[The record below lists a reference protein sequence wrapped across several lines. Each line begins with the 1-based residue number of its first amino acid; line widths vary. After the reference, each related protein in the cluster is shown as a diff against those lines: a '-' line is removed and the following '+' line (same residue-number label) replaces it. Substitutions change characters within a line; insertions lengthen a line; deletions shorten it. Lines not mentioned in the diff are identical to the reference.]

1 MEQTVRKAFD
11 VLEALAKSGGP
22 RRLTD
27 LSRELSLTKPNVYR
41 LLSTL
46 SELGYVSKEEAT
58 SRYSATLKLWEM
70 GSVLVHDA
78 NLVSVTAPKLRELCD
93 RAGES
98 VQLAVY
104 DAGYAVYVNK
114 VDSAHPIKAMTTI
127 GSRVPAAV
135 SSTGKAILAWR
146 DDADVKQ
153 AMTLVRRF
161 TPITRTQKADLDRD
175 LDEARTRGYATNY
188 GEWRA
193 GICGIAAPL
202 RDHNGDVVAA
212 MGIWGAEDTI
222 LGARREEFGRMVI
235 AVAEEASRDLGYL
248 KKPS

>member
-11 VLEALAKSGGP
+11 VLEALAHSGEP

-27 LSRELSLTKPNVYR
+27 LARELSLTKPNVYR

-78 NLVSVTAPKLRELCD
+78 NLVSTTAASLRSLCE
-93 RAGES
+93 RSRES

-104 DAGYAVYVNK
+104 DSGYAVYVNK
-114 VDSAHPIKAMTTI
+114 MDSPQPIKAMTTI
-127 GSRVPAAV
+127 GSRIPAACA
-135 SSTGKAILAWR
+135 STGKAILAWL
-146 DDADVKQ
+146 DEAEVKH
-153 AMTLVRRF
+153 AMTLVKRF
-161 TPITRTQKADLDRD
+161 TPNTRTLRADLDRD
-175 LDEARTRGYATNY
+175 LAEARNSGFAVNY
-188 GEWRA
+188 GEWRP

-202 RDHNGDVVAA
+202 RDHRGQVVASI
-212 MGIWGAEDTI
+212 GVWGSEEAI
-222 LGARREEFGRMVI
+222 LGERKDELGRLVVE
-235 AVAEEASRDLGYL
+235 VAADASKELGFVGR
-248 KKPS
+248 

>member
-11 VLEALAKSGGP
+11 LLEALARSGEP

-46 SELGYVSKEEAT
+46 SELGYVAKEEAT

-78 NLVSVTAPKLRELCD
+78 NLVGKTLPRLRALCE
-93 RAGES
+93 ASHES

-104 DAGYAVYVNK
+104 DAGYTVYVNK
-114 VDSAHPIKAMTTI
+114 VDSPQPIKAMTTI
-127 GSRVPAAV
+127 GSRLPAAV
-135 SSTGKAILAWR
+135 TSTGKAILAWLGES
-146 DDADVKQ
+146 DVRQ
-153 AMTLVRRF
+153 SMSLVKRF
-161 TPITRTQKADLDRD
+161 TPLTRMHRADLERD
-175 LDEARTRGYATNY
+175 LAEARELGFAINH

-193 GICGIAAPL
+193 GICGIASPV
-202 RDHNGDVVAA
+202 RDQHGEVVAA
-212 MGIWGAEDTI
+212 LGVWGAEGNI
-222 LGARREEFGRMVI
+222 LGDRKEDLGRMVVE
-235 AVAEEASRDLGYL
+235 AARESSRELGFVAR
-248 KKPS
+248 

>member
-11 VLEALAKSGGP
+11 VLEALVKSGEP

-46 SELGYVSKEEAT
+46 SKLGYVSKEEAT

-78 NLVSVTAPKLRELCD
+78 NLVSTTAPRLRDLCD
-93 RAGES
+93 RSRES

-114 VDSAHPIKAMTTI
+114 VDCAQPIKAMTTI
-127 GSRVPAAV
+127 GSRVPAACA
-135 SSTGKAILAWR
+135 STGKAILAWL
-146 DDADVKQ
+146 DEAEVKYS
-153 AMTLVRRF
+153 MTLLRRF
-161 TPITRTQKADLDRD
+161 TANTRTQRADLDRD
-175 LDEARTRGYATNY
+175 LADARARGYAVNC
-188 GEWRA
+188 GEWRP
-193 GICGIAAPL
+193 GICGIAAAL
-202 RDHNGDVVAA
+202 RDHRGQVVAA
-212 MGIWGAEDTI
+212 MGVWGAEDAI
-222 LGARREEFGRMVI
+222 LGPRRDELCKLVLEI
-235 AVAEEASRDLGYL
+235 AAEASRELGYL
-248 KKPS
+248 GR

>member
-11 VLEALAKSGGP
+11 VLEALAKSGEP

-27 LSRELSLTKPNVYR
+27 LARELSLTKPNVYR

-46 SELGYVSKEEAT
+46 SELGYVAKEEAT

-78 NLVSVTAPKLRELCD
+78 NLITVTAPKLRSLCE
-93 RAGES
+93 RTRES

-114 VDSAHPIKAMTTI
+114 VDSPQPIKAMATI
-127 GSRVPAAV
+127 GSRIPAACA
-135 SSTGKAILAWR
+135 STGKAILAWL
-146 DDADVKQ
+146 DESEVKH
-153 AMTLVRRF
+153 AMTLVKRF
-161 TPITRTQKADLDRD
+161 TPNTRTRRVDLDRD
-175 LDEARTRGYATNY
+175 LDEARQKGFAVNHA
-188 GEWRA
+188 EWRP

-202 RDHNGDVVAA
+202 RDHRGQVVAA
-212 MGIWGAEDTI
+212 IGVWGAEDKI
-222 LGARREEFGRMVI
+222 LGPRKEELGRLVI
-235 AVAEEASRDLGYL
+235 EAAADASRELGFL
-248 KKPS
+248 TR

>member
-46 SELGYVSKEEAT
+46 TELGYVSKEEAT

-78 NLVSVTAPKLRELCD
+78 NLVSVTAPKLRDLAA
-93 RAGES
+93 RAKES

-104 DAGYAVYVNK
+104 DAGYTVYVNK
-114 VDSAHPIKAMTTI
+114 VDGPQPIKAMTTI
-127 GSRVPAAV
+127 GSRIPAACA
-135 SSTGKAILAWR
+135 STGKAILAYL
-146 DDADVKQ
+146 DDAEVKQ
-153 AMTLVRRF
+153 AFGLLRRF
-161 TPITRTQKADLDRD
+161 TTRTRTQRADLDRD
-175 LDEARTRGYATNY
+175 LADARNHGFAVNY
-188 GEWRA
+188 GEWRQ

-202 RDHNGDVVAA
+202 RDHRGQVVAA
-212 MGIWGAEDTI
+212 MGIWGAEDSI
-222 LGARREEFGRMVI
+222 LGTRKEELSKLVLEI
-235 AVAEEASRDLGYL
+235 AGEASSELGYL
-248 KKPS
+248 SAR

>member
-78 NLVSVTAPKLRELCD
+78 NLVSVTAPKMRDLAART
-93 RAGES
+93 GES

-114 VDSAHPIKAMTTI
+114 VDGPQPIKAMTTI
-127 GSRVPAAV
+127 GSRVPAACA
-135 SSTGKAILAWR
+135 STGKAILAHLNEE
-146 DDADVKQ
+146 DVTQ
-153 AMTLVRRF
+153 AFGLLRRF
-161 TPITRTQKADLDRD
+161 TSVTRTQRADLDRD
-175 LDEARTRGYATNY
+175 LAEARDRGIAVNY
-188 GEWRA
+188 GEWRQ

-202 RDHNGDVVAA
+202 RDHHGHVVAA
-212 MGIWGAEDTI
+212 IGIWGAEDSI
-222 LGARREEFGRMVI
+222 LGSRKDELGKLLLE
-235 AVAEEASRDLGYL
+235 VAGEASSELGYL
-248 KKPS
+248 TSR